1 MTKILASRLEL
12 EASTIL
18 EGIGDQARREHARGV
33 LDDARDTLVEYEAHR
48 PLGALL
54 SEVSDRLA
62 EVRLVLLQLQA
73 KPPSGGGLA
82 ATVSQVD
89 PKTWAGIIL
98 AIATALGAAAGLE
111 GAMP

>member
-18 EGIGDQARREHARGV
+18 EGIGDQARREHAQAV
-33 LDDARDTLVEYEAHR
+33 LDDTRDTLVEYEAHR

-54 SEVSDRLA
+54 GEVSDRLA
-62 EVRLVLLQLQA
+62 EVRVVLLQLQA
-73 KPPSGGGLA
+73 KPPRGGGLA
-82 ATVSQVD
+82 DVIARVD